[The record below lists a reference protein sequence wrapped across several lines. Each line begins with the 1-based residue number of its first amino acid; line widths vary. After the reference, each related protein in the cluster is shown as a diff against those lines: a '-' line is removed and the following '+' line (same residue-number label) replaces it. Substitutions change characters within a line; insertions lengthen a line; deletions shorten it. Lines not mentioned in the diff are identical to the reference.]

1 MTETSQLKPTPE
13 TRSTSPP
20 THNAKLR
27 IASRVSN
34 AFVAG
39 VLKVSPHGDLK
50 TLCYH
55 NRFKERLTLIVPVAN
70 PIPSTVG
77 CEIACDSLPRR
88 ITTPPSELPGH
99 AIFTSSAPDNCT
111 CECSNVVMTTC
122 VDKTISSRSNST
134 INLGTWVGR
143 AIHNCCYSQISSSTW
158 RGEYT
163 HSLMA
168 SCKQWS
174 NAQC

>member
-20 THNAKLR
+20 THNAELR
-27 IASRVSN
+27 IASKVSN

-99 AIFTSSAPDNCT
+99 AIFTSSAPTNCT
-111 CECSNVVMTTC
+111 CERSVVDVTEPL
-122 VDKTISSRSNST
+122 VETICGRRNST
-134 INLGTWVGR
+134 SNFSTWGNR
-143 AIHNCCYSQISSSTW
+143 AI
-158 RGEYT
+158 
-163 HSLMA
+163 
-168 SCKQWS
+168 
-174 NAQC
+174 

>member
-1 MTETSQLKPTPE
+1 M
-13 TRSTSPP
+13 SP
-20 THNAKLR
+20 R
-27 IASRVSN
+27 
-34 AFVAG
+34 
-39 VLKVSPHGDLK
+39 GDLK

-111 CECSNVVMTTC
+111 CERSA
-122 VDKTISSRSNST
+122 VDVTESLVETIC
-134 INLGTWVGR
+134 GR
-143 AIHNCCYSQISSSTW
+143 
-158 RGEYT
+158 
-163 HSLMA
+163 
-168 SCKQWS
+168 
-174 NAQC
+174 

>member
-27 IASRVSN
+27 IASKVSN

-55 NRFKERLTLIVPVAN
+55 NRFKERLTLIVPVVN
-70 PIPSTVG
+70 PIPRVVG

-99 AIFTSSAPDNCT
+99 AIFTSSAPANCT
-111 CECSNVVMTTC
+111 CGCSAVVANRLPKLSVC
-122 VDKTISSRSNST
+122 GQRPSR
-134 INLGTWVGR
+134 LDVWTWGGR
-143 AIHNCCYSQISSSTW
+143 AIQN
-158 RGEYT
+158 
-163 HSLMA
+163 
-168 SCKQWS
+168 SC
-174 NAQC
+174 

>member
-27 IASRVSN
+27 IASKVSN

-55 NRFKERLTLIVPVAN
+55 NRFKERLTLIVPVVN
-70 PIPSTVG
+70 PIPRVVG
-77 CEIACDSLPRR
+77 CEIACDSSSDLNYNTPLR
-88 ITTPPSELPGH
+88 IAWTCNFHEFGTRVLHTWGLSRDGQYATNLNVTGDSPSRLY
-99 AIFTSSAPDNCT
+99 
-111 CECSNVVMTTC
+111 VW
-122 VDKTISSRSNST
+122 
-134 INLGTWVGR
+134 TWGGR
-143 AIHNCCYSQISSSTW
+143 AIHDPCQRRPSMLTC
-158 RGEYT
+158 RP
-163 HSLMA
+163 
-168 SCKQWS
+168 
-174 NAQC
+174 